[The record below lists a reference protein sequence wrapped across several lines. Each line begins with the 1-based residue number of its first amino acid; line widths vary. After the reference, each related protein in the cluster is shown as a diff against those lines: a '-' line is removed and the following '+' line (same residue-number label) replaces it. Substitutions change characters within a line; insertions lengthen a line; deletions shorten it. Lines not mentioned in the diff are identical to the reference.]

1 MALTDKLTAI
11 ADAVRAKTGG
21 TALLTLDEI
30 VAAIGGISGGSE
42 TVDIAEIATGT
53 FSVARPV
60 QSYTIQHGM
69 KNTPLFAVL
78 FPLYW
83 YDTLD
88 NNSVFKASFGA
99 PFNSGVSLARRSIG
113 SNTYATYGSGGN
125 IDGNFST
132 EITFVGNNFNILQP
146 TYKDA
151 DGNVGT
157 QVYKWVAVAVQF
169 EVVE

>member
-1 MALTDKLTAI
+1 MALIDKLTAI

-21 TALLTLDEI
+21 AELLTLDQMAE
-30 VAAIGGISGGSE
+30 AISEISGSSMPA
-42 TVDIAEIATGT
+42 DIVEIATGT
-53 FSVARPV
+53 FSVSSVV
-60 QSYTIQHGM
+60 QNYTVQHGM

-88 NNSVFKASFGA
+88 NNTMLKVSIGA
-99 PFNSGVSLARRSIG
+99 PINSGVSAARRSIS
-113 SNTYATYGSGGN
+113 SNTWGTVGTGGN

-132 EITFVGNNFNILQP
+132 EITFVGNTFNLLRP

-151 DGNVGT
+151 EGNVGT
-157 QVYKWVAVAVQF
+157 QVYKWIAVAVKF
-169 EVVE
+169 EVAG